1 MALTMANHLT
11 VIEKALHRALRLAFR
26 KRLEATPANL
36 TVLAST
42 SYPVYDGVLI
52 FVTSENQIFEWSAA
66 STATPDGVNVVAMPV
81 SAQRPDNTNGRWLRV
96 VSPLTYGPDANA
108 LLQNR
113 AAGYCNAVE
122 LYEGNATAEDQIE
135 RVFAKTP
142 AMLLK
147 WERDAPKRA
156 DQRPGRVYWNYLT
169 FTLFIGA
176 SNYRNAPAAQVGDA
190 FGKIGI
196 MEMIGDARYF
206 LAGMDNLAEGVDYVE
221 IGPAE
226 VEAEDL
232 KERVFI
238 ATLEVTVKVSFNI
251 LDRDLV
257 AFAAQVQPKLTNQ
270 GQDEQSF
277 DRLNFVGKGYRLAV
291 GPGFTRSYVLGLATV
306 GGRALS
312 SQPPDVTLGASK
324 DTYRDL
330 GQDGTVTY
338 VAVDNGADAPPVTE
352 GCLRIA
358 RTVTDSAGIVSDDIL
373 CSSSFSFGSPF
384 NVP

>member
-1 MALTMANHLT
+1 MALTIANHLT

-26 KRLEATPANL
+26 KRLEATAADL

-66 STATPDGVNVVAMPV
+66 STATPDGVDVVAMPV
-81 SAQRPDNTNGRWLRV
+81 SAQRPDNSSGRWLRV

-108 LLQNR
+108 KLQNR
-113 AAGYCNAVE
+113 TAGYCNAVE

-190 FGKIGI
+190 FGKIGV
-196 MEMIGDARYF
+196 MDMVGDARYF
-206 LAGMDNLAEGVDYVE
+206 LAGMDNLDPEVDYVE

-226 VEAEDL
+226 IEAEDL

-251 LDRDLV
+251 LDLDLV
-257 AFAAQVQPKLTNQ
+257 AFSARVQPKLTNQ
-270 GQDEQSF
+270 GPTEQSF

-306 GGRALS
+306 GGHAVAT
-312 SQPPDVTLGASK
+312 QPPDVTLGASK

-330 GQDGTVTY
+330 DADGAITY
-338 VAVDNGADAPPVTE
+338 VSVDHGADAPPVTE

-358 RTVTDSAGIVSDDIL
+358 RTVTDDVGIVADDFL
-373 CSSSFSFGSPF
+373 CSTSFSFGSAF

>member
-1 MALTMANHLT
+1 MALTIANHLT

-52 FVTSENQIFEWSAA
+52 YVTAESQIFEWSAA
-66 STATPDGVNVVAMPV
+66 STATPDGVNVIAMPV
-81 SAQRPDNTNGRWLRV
+81 TAQRPDNTNGRWLRV
-96 VSPLTYGPDANA
+96 VSPLTYGPDANS

-156 DQRPGRVYWNYLT
+156 DQRPGRVYWNNLT

-206 LAGMDNLAEGVDYVE
+206 LAGMDNLDPEVDYVE

-306 GGRALS
+306 GGHAVAT
-312 SQPPDVTLGASK
+312 QPPAVTLGASK

-330 GQDGTVTY
+330 DADGVITY
-338 VAVDNGADAPPVTE
+338 VAVDNGAAAPPVTD

-373 CSSSFSFGSPF
+373 CSSSFSFGSAF